1 MQNYSIITVGSP
13 VFFECLKE
21 QKTEYNLQNLK
32 SFREAK
38 EILKSPLIDIYVF
51 LFFIDNIEKLDP
63 KELKKIKYPKIFLSK
78 NQDNFKIL
86 KKNNLLSAFLELP
99 IDFQDF
105 EKIIKLSL
113 LKFKFLFQSKI
124 DLGPYILDKNE
135 RTLSQGKKSIKIT
148 EKEQDIIL
156 YLLGKKDGAT
166 KDDVMRDVWSSGEGL
181 DTHTYETHLY
191 RLRKKVQQKLG
202 DNNFITVKD
211 GIYRLM
217 V

>member
-21 QKTEYNLQNLK
+21 QKIEYNLQDLK
-32 SFREAK
+32 SFKEVK

-105 EKIIKLSL
+105 EKIIRLSL

-124 DLGPYILDKNE
+124 DLGAYILDKNE
-135 RTLSQGKKSIKIT
+135 RTLSMGKKSIKIT

-156 YLLGKKDGAT
+156 YLLGKKDGAS
-166 KDDVMRDVWSSGEGL
+166 KDDVMRDVWSSGVGVY
-181 DTHTYETHLY
+181 THTYETHLY
-191 RLRKKVQQKLG
+191 RLRKKVQEKLSG
-202 DNNFITVKD
+202 NDFITVKD
-211 GIYRLM
+211 GIYRLE